1 MLRAPITFS
10 CTWMPAIVATPT
22 ILRVACVSTDWTVKG
37 TASHH
42 ADNATSQAC
51 ETTTLGTRELWKGAL
66 HRWYD
71 THKSTYALD
80 AHEDP
85 LLNHEL
91 SPQFAPDHRPS
102 VTRRLIKTLGTPVQP
117 HQLASASF
125 TVCGEAVARALAC
138 EGYSRECVVAAAVA

>member
-1 MLRAPITFS
+1 
-10 CTWMPAIVATPT
+10 MPAIVATPT
-22 ILRVACVSTDWTVKG
+22 ILRVACASTDWTVKG
-37 TASHH
+37 TASHL

-51 ETTTLGTRELWKGAL
+51 ETTTLGTRELRKGAL
-66 HRWYD
+66 CRWYD
-71 THKSTYALD
+71 TYKSTCESD
-80 AHEDP
+80 ANAYP